1 MDFYTNVC
9 RSRDKIL
16 VIGYKGKTK
25 QKVAVNYRPNHY
37 ILSKKSESPYKSL
50 DGRNLEVV
58 NLNSMGG
65 ARKFR
70 EKYSGVEGF
79 EVHGYDRYVYT
90 YLADKF
96 QGDIKFDTS
105 LIKTATLDI
114 ECECEDGFPEPILA
128 AEKINAISIKPFGK
142 ECQVFGIGP
151 WEHNQNLVYHNCKNE
166 TDLLQ
171 KFIKYWRTEWFDIIT
186 GWNVN
191 SFDITYLCN
200 RIDKILGE
208 DEHKKLSP
216 WGQSHTREY
225 TSMGYQK
232 NQIFE
237 LSGVNIID
245 YLELYRKNTFHN
257 QESYKL
263 DYIAQFELGKGKL
276 DYSDFGSLHTLY
288 RQDYGKFLEYN
299 VRDVVLVEELEE
311 KLGFIDLIITMA
323 YSAKCNYIDTFGMV
337 KYWETI
343 IYNFLKDQNIQTPPQ
358 RLKTGNDKNKPIV
371 GAYVKEPIVGGH
383 NWVMS
388 FDLNSLYPHLIM
400 QYNISPEKMLKG
412 NRQDVTVDRMLN
424 KECDLSYCKQ
434 TNTAV
439 APNGVLFSRDKQGM
453 FPELMETFYEERKKW
468 KGKMIE
474 YQKEKERT
482 TDTVRRKQLDTLIKR
497 AYNNQDM

>member
-208 DEHKKLSP
+208 DDLKKL
-216 WGQSHTREY
+216 
-225 TSMGYQK
+225 
-232 NQIFE
+232 
-237 LSGVNIID
+237 
-245 YLELYRKNTFHN
+245 
-257 QESYKL
+257 
-263 DYIAQFELGKGKL
+263 
-276 DYSDFGSLHTLY
+276 
-288 RQDYGKFLEYN
+288 
-299 VRDVVLVEELEE
+299 
-311 KLGFIDLIITMA
+311 
-323 YSAKCNYIDTFGMV
+323 
-337 KYWETI
+337 
-343 IYNFLKDQNIQTPPQ
+343 
-358 RLKTGNDKNKPIV
+358 
-371 GAYVKEPIVGGH
+371 
-383 NWVMS
+383 
-388 FDLNSLYPHLIM
+388 
-400 QYNISPEKMLKG
+400 
-412 NRQDVTVDRMLN
+412 
-424 KECDLSYCKQ
+424 
-434 TNTAV
+434 
-439 APNGVLFSRDKQGM
+439 
-453 FPELMETFYEERKKW
+453 
-468 KGKMIE
+468 
-474 YQKEKERT
+474 
-482 TDTVRRKQLDTLIKR
+482 
-497 AYNNQDM
+497 